1 MPRLLAAAG
10 AALLITSLAVP
21 VAAQDDAMPPV
32 VIAVDCEA
40 FEAEPNQAGSVDV
53 LVGTTLVFTLCSN
66 PSTGFSWSTPTSS
79 DDTVALVSMWGRM
92 QVADGMAGAPST
104 QQVAIQALA
113 AGSTVISTSYDQPWE
128 GGQTG
133 AWTAELTMNVHEGVE
148 VSIGCDAFAETPN
161 AVQSVD
167 IAAGQAVVLHVC
179 DNPTTGYSWG
189 DATSSDEAVAT
200 VGSWTYEAP
209 EPGLM
214 GASGESHA
222 VIVGEAAGSAT
233 ITASYGQAWDGGT
246 KDAWTVEV
254 TINVA

>member
-1 MPRLLAAAG
+1 
-10 AALLITSLAVP
+10 
-21 VAAQDDAMPPV
+21 
-32 VIAVDCEA
+32 
-40 FEAEPNQAGSVDV
+40 
-53 LVGTTLVFTLCSN
+53 
-66 PSTGFSWSTPTSS
+66 
-79 DDTVALVSMWGRM
+79 MWGRM

-128 GGQTG
+128 GGETG

-179 DNPTTGYSWG
+179 DNPTTGFSWG
-189 DATSSDEAVAT
+189 DATSSDAAVAT

-214 GASGESHA
+214 GAAGESHA